1 MLYMPQS
8 ENAYSLSEFF
18 ANFLIFW
25 GSELSKNFFWTFKYF
40 LFFLHIT
47 LLGVWTQS
55 VEKNTIFLTLHFGK
69 PLKKLKISMEFSI
82 LFKTHPPHPLLWNYF
97 HHFHSMTKTP
107 VDTVPWGSTPQ
118 CLMGALTACRGVT
131 KSLRGA
137 NSPLGGLE
145 VGAWENWQN
154 GRHYQHGQN
163 KVEFSPYGFAPPPP
177 RSEKYFLI
185 FYLICSETRLFLR
198 SLWKK
203 CIFTIENS
211 KKLRK
216 ND

>member
-82 LFKTHPPHPLLWNYF
+82 LFKTHPPHPP
-97 HHFHSMTKTP
+97 SM
-107 VDTVPWGSTPQ
+107 
-118 CLMGALTACRGVT
+118 
-131 KSLRGA
+131 
-137 NSPLGGLE
+137 
-145 VGAWENWQN
+145 
-154 GRHYQHGQN
+154 
-163 KVEFSPYGFAPPPP
+163 
-177 RSEKYFLI
+177 EK
-185 FYLICSETRLFLR
+185 
-198 SLWKK
+198 
-203 CIFTIENS
+203 
-211 KKLRK
+211 K
-216 ND
+216 NNMV

>member
-69 PLKKLKISMEFSI
+69 PLKK
-82 LFKTHPPHPLLWNYF
+82 WNYF
-97 HHFHSMTKTP
+97 HHYHSMTKTP

-163 KVEFSPYGFAPPPP
+163 KVEFSTYGSDPPPK
-177 RSEKYFLI
+177 KY
-185 FYLICSETRLFLR
+185 
-198 SLWKK
+198 
-203 CIFTIENS
+203 
-211 KKLRK
+211 K
-216 ND
+216 NIM

>member
-1 MLYMPQS
+1 MTWTALSQVQDMEVLSQMLMDNGGLFITAGGKRIFKCLKQ
-8 ENAYSLSEFF
+8 SLSK
-18 ANFLIFW
+18 
-25 GSELSKNFFWTFKYF
+25 GRVQKKN
-40 LFFLHIT
+40 
-47 LLGVWTQS
+47 
-55 VEKNTIFLTLHFGK
+55 
-69 PLKKLKISMEFSI
+69 SI

-107 VDTVPWGSTPQ
+107 VDTLPWGSTPQ

-163 KVEFSPYGFAPPPP
+163 KVEFSTYGSDPPPL
-177 RSEKYFLI
+177 EVKNI
-185 FYLICSETRLFLR
+185 F
-198 SLWKK
+198 
-203 CIFTIENS
+203 
-211 KKLRK
+211 
-216 ND
+216 